1 MVQHPGQTILNE
13 GEAIF
18 RRGSVRTLD
27 RTEGALTLLV
37 GTTPEH
43 EVTLGAN
50 GAVCC
55 TCGGAGEN
63 GCAHIVA
70 AQYKSA
76 EDGSLLMLKQE
87 QKMALG
93 QEMLLA
99 LNRAMPDGESVRL
112 MAIIRLF
119 SDGRTGLGLQVGQER
134 MYAVKSIYEF
144 LNCYNQGTPVE
155 LSPKFTY
162 RPAQMRFSKEE
173 EAVLLMLQSH
183 MPPKAEEDETPARPQ
198 SEGRFVLLS
207 GAFLQSV
214 MRFFERHPFYLMLDG
229 ERRLQS
235 GIHTVEV
242 PLCFSVSM
250 DGGVPL
256 RYGAGRGG
264 AADYHA
270 RRALCSKRRLNQTP
284 A

>member
-1 MVQHPGQTILNE
+1 
-13 GEAIF
+13 
-18 RRGSVRTLD
+18 
-27 RTEGALTLLV
+27 
-37 GTTPEH
+37 
-43 EVTLGAN
+43 
-50 GAVCC
+50 
-55 TCGGAGEN
+55 
-63 GCAHIVA
+63 
-70 AQYKSA
+70 
-76 EDGSLLMLKQE
+76 
-87 QKMALG
+87 MALG

-198 SEGRFVLLS
+198 SEGRFVLLIRRVF
-207 GAFLQSV
+207 A
-214 MRFFERHPFYLMLDG
+214 ERHALFRAPSVLPDARRRAQAPVEHPHGGDSAVLQRVDG
-229 ERRLQS
+229 R
-235 GIHTVEV
+235 GN
-242 PLCFSVSM
+242 
-250 DGGVPL
+250 PL

-264 AADYHA
+264 
-270 RRALCSKRRLNQTP
+270 RCRSSRLTG
-284 A
+284 AMF